1 MVQKAERVDLTN
13 KEIEKNEQPAFR
25 RLDVNTL
32 LKRHKDQQTKD
43 KKRTILIVTTV
54 LIITC
59 TVGVVQ
65 FVL

>member
-13 KEIEKNEQPAFR
+13 KEIEKNEQPAFK

>member
-1 MVQKAERVDLTN
+1 MVQRAEKVDLTN

>member
-1 MVQKAERVDLTN
+1 MVQKAEKVDLTN
-13 KEIEKNEQPAFR
+13 KEIEKNEQPAFK

-43 KKRTILIVTTV
+43 KTITILIVTTV

>member
-1 MVQKAERVDLTN
+1 MVQKAEKVDLTN

>member
-1 MVQKAERVDLTN
+1 MVQRAEKVDLTN

-43 KKRTILIVTTV
+43 KTITILIVTTV

>member
-13 KEIEKNEQPAFR
+13 KEIEKNEQPPFR

>member
-1 MVQKAERVDLTN
+1 MVQKAEKADLTN
-13 KEIEKNEQPAFR
+13 KEIEKNEQPTFR

-43 KKRTILIVTTV
+43 KKITILIVTTV
-54 LIITC
+54 LIIAC

-65 FVL
+65 LVL

>member
-1 MVQKAERVDLTN
+1 MVQKAEKVDLTN

-43 KKRTILIVTTV
+43 KTITILIVTTV

>member
-1 MVQKAERVDLTN
+1 MVQKAEKVDLTN
-13 KEIEKNEQPAFR
+13 KEIEKNQQPTSG
-25 RLDVNTL
+25 RLDVNIL

-43 KKRTILIVTTV
+43 KTITILIVTTV

>member
-1 MVQKAERVDLTN
+1 MVQKAEKVDLTN
-13 KEIEKNEQPAFR
+13 KEIEKNEQPAFK